1 MWVAMGYHQTEMDP
15 RDKDKTQ
22 FSTKQ
27 GHWAY
32 KRMSFGLE
40 TAPATFQRMMNT
52 VLSGLTE
59 RRILY
64 SQMMW

>member
-1 MWVAMGYHQTEMDP
+1 MCVAMGYHQTEMDP
-15 RDKDKTQ
+15 RDIGKTQ
-22 FSTKQ
+22 FSTKH

-32 KRMSFGLE
+32 KRMPFGLK
-40 TAPATFQRMMNT
+40 TAAATFQRMINT

-64 SQMMW
+64 SQMLW